1 MENIL
6 AWIVMIAFPVGVVF
20 GAVKAFKAYKA
31 YKLKREQEEIA
42 RTDALVKLK
51 AERDASWKRM
61 KTGATH
67 VGKTTYDYNL
77 NKSRTTVTE
86 KDTGKRVSYVHEN
99 DSGPDLL
106 TTMIVADMLFKNKDS
121 SSGTVKWDDV
131 VPTVTETKSSS
142 SSSSWGL
149 DDDDSRKSASSSF
162 SSSDSS
168 SSWDS
173 SSSSSDSGPSSDW

>member
-1 MENIL
+1 MENL
-6 AWIVMIAFPVGVVF
+6 LGWLLLVMMVAIPALLVF
-20 GAVKAFKAYKA
+20 GAVKLYKRQ
-31 YKLKREQEEIA
+31 KLKREKAEIA
-42 RTDALVKLK
+42 RADALAKLK
-51 AERDASWKRM
+51 TEREESWKRM
-61 KTGATH
+61 KSGATH

-106 TTMIVADMLFKNKDS
+106 TTMIVADMLFNHKDS
-121 SSGTVKWDDV
+121 SAGTVKWDNDV
-131 VPTVTETKSSS
+131 PSITPKYESS

-173 SSSSSDSGPSSDW
+173 SSSDSGPSSDW